1 MASDAGVWVKLDDAS
16 NPNGVWK
23 KLDDAEVTQ

>member
-1 MASDAGVWVKLDDAS
+1 MSDAGVWVKLEDAG